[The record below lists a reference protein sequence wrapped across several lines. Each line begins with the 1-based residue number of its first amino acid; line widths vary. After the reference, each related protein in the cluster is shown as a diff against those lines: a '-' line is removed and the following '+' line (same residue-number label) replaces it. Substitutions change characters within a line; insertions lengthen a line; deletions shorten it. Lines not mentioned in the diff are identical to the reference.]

1 MSCIKPQEFKS
12 FEDVTVEYLVDKEG
26 ISTERAQAIAYDQ
39 WKQIFFEN
47 STKTEAKVF
56 SQLASN
62 NGWVDIHFND
72 SYDATKMRVVSV
84 ADDGKYYSIG
94 VQNPSNGNVYE
105 YKFLRGQSRSIDVP
119 GKKQYVR
126 LNQLG
131 YALGSSEDANIKPEL
146 YDKQELDLTN
156 NIENSLV
163 MLDKLSMIDGENIST
178 EHKSRLKG
186 ILETFVNNSK
196 QYIPKMNVY
205 LYNEAEKAGG
215 VLSVGSQVVE
225 DGIYLNVSSTGKRV
239 DTDASNAEVYAEEIT
254 HAATVF
260 ALKIGGPEAQTAK
273 TRIQKLRDQVRQEFN
288 KEYNGQP
295 WKAFLPKES
304 IDAAYEEKQA
314 KDMWKYIFENE
325 TTGIEEFIAKGLTW
339 EVFAEK
345 LDNMKVRKEVDPSD
359 NTILGILR
367 NWFDK
372 LLQLASMKIEKEGFD
387 TTATDVLVRMS
398 AQLADANNK
407 GIKQTD
413 IEGFL
418 EETFDKVNNLDEKMG
433 NWIKKHITKRQD
445 RKQLP
450 KQPKA
455 DAGKLEWAIY
465 TAKLMPFLFGNPEG
479 QIALKELMHAIG
491 MKYGGDIQTL
501 FDGSIDPDNASRVAQ
516 RLRRFNEN
524 MDSKRESTATLVATA
539 VAQGFKSISKKEKE
553 AITLAGLD
561 VDIQSVYDDFN
572 VVELLQDEKK
582 LQKAISDLRKQV
594 RTKANDTKT
603 GNYYVA
609 QALGLGYYMANHQAN
624 NGEQL
629 LNATLI
635 ARGHNRIESRR
646 TPDVGEDVIKLID
659 QLATLEGMLRTP
671 PEAKIMLAELIT
683 REPDGMNTVVLQS
696 KGLIA
701 EARSKLFDD
710 ELGMI
715 KGYTK
720 EIFDEDVSLLV
731 RPLKDRAEL
740 KKDGYKV
747 VEILEKH
754 PGDTS
759 STRMALYIN
768 KWHAQQNL
776 KKGALRFTDLKTKGT
791 TLFDAHNAGGEYLA
805 AEKAKANVER
815 LHIAG
820 IKEIVAMENGTYD
833 FTEEKPTSLLPVYGK
848 KGEAVQYRYTMHKRG
863 KREYLRQDINVAKV
877 LGRTAASIVDK
888 RNTEEHNDQVFEV
901 LYNDAQENYDER
913 TGKGKDPLKR
923 HRYFRLEPDSADPMI
938 NEIWKI
944 LPKEFKQK
952 IKEKELAY
960 LPVRADLFK
969 AYFGMREWGLM
980 DVIGNIPL
988 VGDLAVELTPN
999 SVKYGLQVAEHIWGN
1014 VVNLAKVNILIKIP
1028 EVAIRNIISNIMIG
1042 PLKGH
1047 FNVAKVAQL
1056 QLKGARA
1063 LDDYVNKTHELIT
1076 LQNAKLAG
1084 NPNNLDL
1091 GKIVSLKEDLAK
1103 HQVADLINE
1112 GMYQAIVEDI
1122 GHDELKSSNRI
1133 ARFFDDQLDKAPGF
1147 IKNGAHI
1154 LFLTEKTKY
1163 FKMMNKTI
1171 QYSDFASRYAI
1182 YELEKAKYIKQLNKK
1197 FDGKRTIKIGE
1208 IPYFEADENKNDLV
1222 GKVRATEM
1230 LLQKM
1235 RNDVL
1240 DIHVDY
1246 GKLDG
1251 PVMDYM
1257 NRVGFAMF
1265 TKYAF
1270 NILRPIFRSGV
1281 EHPLHLFST
1290 LALQQFTGDIDDVT
1304 DAIGGQ
1310 LNKFGN
1316 VDPFIGLLDDLPI
1329 YQVMQ
1334 NTMNLTK

>member
-12 FEDVTVEYLVDKEG
+12 FEDVTVEYLVNKEG
-26 ISTERAQAIAYDQ
+26 ISTERAEGIAYDQ

-62 NGWVDIHFND
+62 NGWIDIHFND
-72 SYDATKMRVVSV
+72 SYDSTKMKVVSV
-84 ADDGKYYSIG
+84 ADDGKYYTIG
-94 VQNPSNGNVYE
+94 MQNPSNGNVYE
-105 YKFLRGQSRSIDVP
+105 YTFLRGQSRSIDVP

-126 LNQLG
+126 LKQLG
-131 YALGSSEDANIKPEL
+131 YTLGNSEDANIKPEL

-163 MLDKLSMIDGENIST
+163 MLDKLSEIDGENTST
-178 EHKSRLKG
+178 EHKSRLKSV
-186 ILETFVNNSK
+186 LESFVNNSK

-215 VLSVGSQVVE
+215 VLSIGSQVVE
-225 DGIYLNVSSTGKRV
+225 DGVYLNVSSTGKKV

-254 HAATVF
+254 HAATVL
-260 ALKIGGPEAQTAK
+260 ALKVGGVEAQTAK
-273 TRIQKLRDQVRQEFN
+273 TKIQKLRDQVREEFN
-288 KEYNGQP
+288 KEYDGQP
-295 WKAFLPKES
+295 WKAFLPEES
-304 IDAAYEEKQA
+304 IDAVYEEKQA
-314 KDMWKYIFENE
+314 KDMWDYIFENE
-325 TTGIEEFIAKGLTW
+325 STGIEEFIAKGLTW
-339 EVFAEK
+339 EVFANK
-345 LDNMKVRKEVDPSD
+345 LDNIQVRKEVDPSE

-367 NWFDK
+367 GWFDK

-398 AQLADANNK
+398 AQLADANNR
-407 GIKQTD
+407 GIKQTNV
-413 IEGFL
+413 EGFL
-418 EETFDKVNNLDEKMG
+418 EETFNKVNDLDQKMG
-433 NWIKKHITKRQD
+433 TWVKKHIAKNQSRWN
-445 RKQLP
+445 LP

-455 DAGKLEWAIY
+455 DAGKLAWAVY

-479 QIALKELMHAIG
+479 QIALKELMHAVG
-491 MKYGGDIQTL
+491 MKYGGDLQTL
-501 FDGSIDPDNASRVAQ
+501 FDGSIDPDNTSRIAQ
-516 RLRRFNEN
+516 RLRRFSEN
-524 MDSKRESTATLVATA
+524 MDSKRESTAALVATG
-539 VAQGFKSISKKEKE
+539 VADAFKKISKKEKE

-561 VDIQSVYDDFN
+561 VDIQSIYDDFN
-572 VVELLQDEKK
+572 VVELLQDENK
-582 LQKAISDLRKQV
+582 LQKAISDLRKEV
-594 RTKANDTKT
+594 RAKADTEKT

-646 TPDVGEDVIKLID
+646 TPEVGEDVIKLID
-659 QLATLEGMLRTP
+659 QLATLEGMRRTP
-671 PEAKIMLAELIT
+671 PEAKASLAELIT
-683 REPDGMNTVVLQS
+683 REPDGMSTTVLQS
-696 KGLIA
+696 RGLIA
-701 EARSKLFDD
+701 EARSKIFDD

-720 EIFDEDVSLLV
+720 EVFDEDVSLLI
-731 RPLKDRAEL
+731 RPVKDRTKMKA
-740 KKDGYKV
+740 DGYKLI
-747 VEILEKH
+747 EILEKH

-759 STRMALYIN
+759 SSKMAIYSN

-776 KKGALRFTDLKTKGT
+776 KKGALRFTDFKTKGT
-791 TLFDAHNAGGEYLA
+791 TLFDVHNADNEFLA
-805 AEKAKANVER
+805 SERAKANLER

-820 IKEIVAMENGTYD
+820 IKEVVAMENGKYD
-833 FTEEKPTSLLPVYGK
+833 FTEEKPVSLLPVYGR

-863 KREYLRQDINVAKV
+863 KREHLRQDISAPKV

-888 RNTEEHNDQVFEV
+888 KNTADHNDEVFDAI
-901 LYNDAQENYDER
+901 YNDMVENYNEN
-913 TGKGKDPLKR
+913 TGKGKDPLKK
-923 HRYFRLEPDSADPMI
+923 HRYFRLEPDSNDPQI
-938 NEIWKI
+938 EEIWKL
-944 LPKEFKQK
+944 LPREFK
-952 IKEKELAY
+952 EKMIEKDLAY

-988 VGDLAVELTPN
+988 VGDLAVELTPS
-999 SVKYGLQVAEHIWGN
+999 SVKYGIQVAEHIWGN

-1028 EVAIRNIISNIMIG
+1028 EVAIRNVFSNVMIG

-1047 FNVAKVAQL
+1047 FNVAKVAKL
-1056 QLKGARA
+1056 QLKGAKA
-1063 LDDYVNKTHELIT
+1063 LDDYVNKTHELIR

-1084 NPNNLDL
+1084 NPGNLDL
-1091 GKIVSLKEDLAK
+1091 GRITSLKEDLAK

-1147 IKNGAHI
+1147 VKDGAHI

-1182 YELEKAKYIKQLNKK
+1182 YELEKEKYIKQLNKK
-1197 FDGKRTIKIGE
+1197 FDGKRVIKIGD
-1208 IPYFEADENKNDLV
+1208 IPTFETDEDANKLV
-1222 GKVRATEM
+1222 GKLRATEM
-1230 LLQKM
+1230 LLQQL

-1240 DIHVDY
+1240 DVHVDY
-1246 GKLDG
+1246 GTLDG
-1251 PVMDYM
+1251 PVLDWM
-1257 NRVGFAMF
+1257 NRIGFAMF
-1265 TKYAF
+1265 SKYA
-1270 NILRPIFRSGV
+1270 LRIVRPVLQMGTK
-1281 EHPLHLFST
+1281 HPLHLFST
-1290 LALQQFTGDIDDVT
+1290 TAIESLVGDLDTVLDP
-1304 DAIGGQ
+1304 IGGQ

-1316 VDPFIGLLDDLPI
+1316 FDPFIGLLDDLPI
-1329 YQVMQ
+1329 YQAMQ